1 MTIISSVTLSKLRR
15 RASTIS
21 HYNGMD
27 YVYLL
32 EGTSTAVRYMV
43 IDGHFY
49 FDESWQPPAVANCG
63 SSPAAR
69 SSS

>member
-1 MTIISSVTLSKLRR
+1 
-15 RASTIS
+15 
-21 HYNGMD
+21 MD

-63 SSPAAR
+63 QQPGGSLIVMNDWIVGA
-69 SSS
+69 